1 MSASPWE
8 PKSRRIRTPDQ
19 AVAELKTW
27 STKGSTG
34 TFVRR
39 EFDRG
44 DYWVVVGPLVARI
57 PTTQDPAILG
67 ETGIRR
73 RLEEH
78 DAGILC
84 APLEPLA
91 VNTLN
96 DLIERVVDA
105 TNRTMGEPVLRLR
118 FTPKDV
124 QAKTV
129 LAVWEPKEVEW
140 SLVTVVD
147 KWNAINWSTRSD
159 PAAPVGNIAVS
170 PRLLATALRGAGKN
184 KTVGVGIAVNPK
196 TQKTVLRVVHE
207 SGREYFIMALQ
218 PMKQK

>member
-27 STKGSTG
+27 STKGST
-34 TFVRR
+34 TAFVRR

-44 DYWVVVGPLVARI
+44 DYWVVVGPLLARI
-57 PTTQDPAILG
+57 PTTQDPSILG

-78 DAGILC
+78 DAGILE

-91 VNTLN
+91 VNAFN
-96 DLIERVVDA
+96 DLIERVVEA
-105 TNRTMGEPVLRLR
+105 TNRTMGEPVLCLR
-118 FTPKDV
+118 FTLEDV
-124 QAKTV
+124 QAKTC
-129 LAVWEPKEVEW
+129 LGQWNSKEVKW
-140 SLVTVVD
+140 TGITTVD
-147 KWNAINWSTRSD
+147 DWRILNWNTRSG
-159 PAAPVGNIAVS
+159 PVSPVGNIAVN

-184 KTVGVGIAVNPK
+184 KTVGIGIAVNAK
-196 TQKTVLRVVHE
+196 NQKTVLRVVHE

-218 PMKQK
+218 PMNAK